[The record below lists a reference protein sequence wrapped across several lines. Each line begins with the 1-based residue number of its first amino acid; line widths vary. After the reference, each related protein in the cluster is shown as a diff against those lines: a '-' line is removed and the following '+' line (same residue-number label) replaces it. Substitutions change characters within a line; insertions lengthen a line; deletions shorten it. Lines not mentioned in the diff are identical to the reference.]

1 MYKLLPTLLLVFGAT
16 LLSAQVTISTNYF
29 PAIGDTLKTSIT
41 DSIYANSLDL
51 QLDGGADLFWSFGT
65 PTATT
70 NLSEPVMANTD
81 PLFPD
86 ADFVLRSNIVNLNY
100 YRITDD
106 AMELVGVRNR
116 LDLFPDFELTAPV
129 NPARAVRR
137 APLNFEDEFAT
148 VTQNQTVISPDSLPA
163 EALDLIGDAFDA
175 VDSLRITTT
184 STRNDLVDAWGTV
197 RLGDNYYDVL
207 REKRRESIFID
218 LEAKA
223 PGIPIWVNVT
233 AALALENPEFSDFL
247 GQQAPTVT
255 YIFWNDESKEPIG
268 SFEVDPE
275 TNIVERMEYKRAET
289 ATSTNGPGLSQAKIK
304 VFPNP
309 AVNLAT
315 FEMEGLQRGNYDL
328 TLLNLL
334 GKQVASRSF
343 SPLGDQT
350 RINLDVTELPS
361 GIYLYT
367 LRNEAGR
374 TITTKKLRVR

>member
-1 MYKLLPTLLLVFGAT
+1 MHKFLPTLLLVFAVT
-16 LLSAQVTISTNYF
+16 LLSAQVTLSDSYF
-29 PAIGDTLKTSIT
+29 PAIGDTLRTSIA
-41 DSIYANSLDL
+41 DSAYANSLDL
-51 QLDGGADLFWSFGT
+51 QLEGGADLFWSFGT
-65 PTATT
+65 PTATI
-70 NLSEPVMANTD
+70 NFSEAVDANTD

-86 ADFVLRSNIVNLNY
+86 AEFVLRTNVFNTNY
-100 YRITDD
+100 YRVTAD
-106 AMELVGVRNR
+106 AMLLVGVRSR

-129 NPARAVRR
+129 NPGRAVRR

-148 VTQNQTVISPDSLPA
+148 VTQNQTTISPDSLPA
-163 EALDLIGDAFDA
+163 EALDLLGDAFDA

-184 STRNDLVDAWGTV
+184 STRNDEVDAWGTV

-233 AALALENPEFSDFL
+233 AALALENPEFSEFL

-255 YIFWNDESKEPIG
+255 YIFWNNDSKEPIG

-289 ATSTNGPGLSQAKIK
+289 ATSTNGPGIAQATIR

-315 FEMEGLQRGNYDL
+315 FEMEGLQRGNYEL
-328 TLLNLL
+328 TLVNLL
-334 GKQVASRSF
+334 GKQIATRSF

-350 RINLDVTELPS
+350 RINMDVTDLPS

-367 LRNEAGR
+367 LRNESGR

>member
-1 MYKLLPTLLLVFGAT
+1 MHRFLPTFLLVLGVT
-16 LLSAQVTISTNYF
+16 LLSAQVPLSNNYF
-29 PAIGDTLKTSIT
+29 PAIGDTLKTSIA
-41 DSIYANSLDL
+41 DSVYANSLDL
-51 QLDGGADLFWSFGT
+51 QLEGGADLFWSFGT
-65 PTATT
+65 PTALI
-70 NLSEPVMANTD
+70 NFSEPVVENTD
-81 PLFPD
+81 TRFPD
-86 ADFVLRSNIVNLNY
+86 AEFVLRTNESNTNY
-100 YRITDD
+100 YRITTD
-106 AMELVGVRNR
+106 AMLLVGVRSR

-129 NPARAVRR
+129 NPGRAVRR

-163 EALDLIGDAFDA
+163 EALDLLGDAFDA

-184 STRNDLVDAWGTV
+184 STRNDQVDAWGTV

-233 AALALENPEFSDFL
+233 AALAIENPEFSEFL

-255 YIFWNDESKEPIG
+255 YIFWNNESKEPIG

-289 ATSTNGPGLSQAKIK
+289 ATSTNGPGIAQATIR

-315 FEMEGLQRGNYDL
+315 FEVEGLQQGTYDL
-328 TLLNLL
+328 RLINIIGKEVDSHTFTTL
-334 GKQVASRSF
+334 GE
-343 SPLGDQT
+343 QT
-350 RINLDVTELPS
+350 RVELNVSTLPS
-361 GIYLYT
+361 GIYLYS
-367 LRNEAGR
+367 LRNQSGR
-374 TITTKKLRVR
+374 IITTKKLRVR